1 MAATLSLA
9 FFDSPVWNNL
19 ALILGELLLIFIA
32 FWLVFS
38 ILMAILI
45 VISIHHKQM
54 YFPRLLRPFF
64 TIMEGTVKTVCLL
77 LGVDGKELMEFLIRI
92 DNEMNFSNFAKTPVE
107 QRVVFFPQCLRSRD
121 CPARLTPDG
130 LKCVSCG
137 RCGLGRAIPAL
148 NAAGHKT
155 FIIPGSTFI
164 KRMVK
169 KYQPK
174 AMIGVGCLMEV
185 KEGLQMGRK
194 ISMTTIGVI
203 TKTDGCVETTMDY
216 EELMEVASLGLAH
229 PVVMEPEPGEELP
242 CSKT

>member
-1 MAATLSLA
+1 MAAILSLA
-9 FFDSPVWNNL
+9 FFDNPVWNNL

-45 VISIHHKQM
+45 VISIHKKKM
-54 YFPRLLRPFF
+54 FFPRLLRPIF
-64 TIMEGTVKTVCLL
+64 TIMEGTVRLVCLL
-77 LGVDGKELMEFLIRI
+77 LGVDGKDLMEFLIRI
-92 DNEMNFSNFAKTPVE
+92 DNEMNYTNFAKTPVDK
-107 QRVVFFPQCLRSRD
+107 RVIFFPQCLRAHD

-130 LKCVSCG
+130 LKCISCG
-137 RCGLGRAIPAL
+137 RCGLGIAIPAL
-148 NAAGHKT
+148 NEAGYKT

-169 KYQPK
+169 KHQPE

-194 ISMTTIGVI
+194 ISMTTIGFI
-203 TKTDGCVETTMDY
+203 TQTDGCVETTMDY
-216 EELMEVASLGLAH
+216 EELMEVASLGLPL
-229 PVVMEPEPGEELP
+229 PVVM
-242 CSKT
+242 KTEIKK

>member
-1 MAATLSLA
+1 MAAPLSLA
-9 FFDSPVWNNL
+9 YFDSPIWNNL
-19 ALILGELLLIFIA
+19 ALILGQLLLIFIA
-32 FWLVFS
+32 FWLIFS

-45 VISIHHKQM
+45 VISIHQKQM
-54 YFPRLLRPFF
+54 YFPRLLLPFF
-64 TIMEGTVKTVCLL
+64 TIMEGTVKIVCLL

-92 DNEMNFSNFAKTPVE
+92 DNEMNFSNFAKIPVE
-107 QRVVFFPQCLRSRD
+107 QRAIFFPQCLRARD

-137 RCGLGRAIPAL
+137 RCGLGRAVPAL
-148 NAAGHKT
+148 NKAGYKT

-174 AMIGVGCLMEV
+174 AMIGVGCMMEV

-194 ISMTTIGVI
+194 ISMTTIGFV
-203 TKTDGCVETTMDY
+203 TKSDGCVETTMDY
-216 EELMEVASLGLAH
+216 EELMEVASLGLAE
-229 PVVMEPEPGEELP
+229 PVVMKPESGEEPP

>member
-9 FFDSPVWNNL
+9 FFDSPIWNNL

-45 VISIHHKQM
+45 VISIHKKQM

-92 DNEMNFSNFAKTPVE
+92 DNEMNYSNFAKIPVD
-107 QRVVFFPQCLRSRD
+107 QRVIFFPQCLRARD

-137 RCGLGRAIPAL
+137 RCGLGRAVPAL
-148 NAAGHKT
+148 NEAGYKT

-174 AMIGVGCLMEV
+174 GMIGVGCMMEV

-216 EELMEVASLGLAH
+216 EELMEVASLGLDK
-229 PVVMEPEPGEELP
+229 PVVMEPEHCEELP

>member
-1 MAATLSLA
+1 MAATLSHA
-9 FFDSPVWNNL
+9 FFDSPIWNNL
-19 ALILGELLLIFIA
+19 ALILGQLLLIFIA
-32 FWLVFS
+32 FWLIFS

-45 VISIHHKQM
+45 VISIHQKQM
-54 YFPRLLRPFF
+54 YFPQLLRPFF
-64 TIMEGTVKTVCLL
+64 TIMEGTVKIVCLL

-92 DNEMNFSNFAKTPVE
+92 DNEMNFSNFANIPVE
-107 QRVVFFPQCLRSRD
+107 QRAIFFPQCLRARD

-137 RCGLGRAIPAL
+137 RCGLGRAVPAL
-148 NAAGHKT
+148 NKAGYKT

-174 AMIGVGCLMEV
+174 AMIGVGCMMEV

-194 ISMTTIGVI
+194 ISMTTLGFV
-203 TKTDGCVETTMDY
+203 TRTDGCVETTMDY
-216 EELMEVASLGLAH
+216 EELMEVASLGLAE
-229 PVVMEPEPGEELP
+229 PVVMEPESGEELP